1 MGRQAITLPGRV
13 GGSTADVHDILA
25 RVTAVTPTIFAASMG
40 FNRAGTPWC
49 PSPGFAYAFALAG
62 TEKGPKLCFVAN
74 ASGDQR
80 ANIENFYAAF
90 AGTSVV
96 CSHLALFDKPNV
108 ADARRHLLAQ
118 DVVWVDRGS
127 VANLVALWRLHGI
140 DEVLRECWRAGVVM
154 AGESAGSLC
163 WHSGGTTDSFG
174 EVRGWTDGVG
184 FLPYSNAVHY
194 RERRAL
200 FQELIGKGELPD
212 GYATDAGAG
221 LLYRGTELVEA
232 VSDRKNAGA
241 YRVTRNP
248 DGGVTEVR
256 LDVRRL

>member
-1 MGRQAITLPGRV
+1 
-13 GGSTADVHDILA
+13 
-25 RVTAVTPTIFAASMG
+25 MG
-40 FNRAGTPWC
+40 FNRADATWR
-49 PSPGFAYAFALAG
+49 PSPGFDYAFALAG
-62 TEKGPKLCFVAN
+62 AVERPELCLVAT
-74 ASGDQR
+74 AGGDQR
-80 ANIENFYAAF
+80 DSIENFYAAF
-90 AGTSVV
+90 AGGPVV

-140 DEVLRECWRAGVVM
+140 DEVLRECWRAGVVL

-174 EVRGWTDGVG
+174 EVRGWTDGLG
-184 FLPYSNAVHY
+184 FLPYSNSVHY

-200 FQELIGKGELPD
+200 FQELIGKGELPN
-212 GYATDAGAG
+212 GYATDTGAG
-221 LLYRGTELVEA
+221 LLYRGTDVVEA

-241 YRVTRNP
+241 YRVTRDP

>member
-1 MGRQAITLPGRV
+1 MAAG
-13 GGSTADVHDILA
+13 
-25 RVTAVTPTIFAASMG
+25 TPTIFATSIG
-40 FNRAGTPWC
+40 FNRSSTSWLPG
-49 PSPGFAYAFALAG
+49 PGFGYAFALAG
-62 TEKGPKLCFVAN
+62 AVQEPRLCFVPTAG
-74 ASGDQR
+74 GDQR
-80 ANIENFYAAF
+80 TSIENFYAAF
-90 AGTSVV
+90 AGGPVL

-108 ADARRHLLAQ
+108 PDVRRHLLEQ

-140 DEVLRECWRAGVVM
+140 DEVLRECWQAGVVL

-163 WHSGGTTDSFG
+163 WHKGGTTDSFG
-174 EVRGWTDGVG
+174 EVRGWTDGLG

-200 FQELIGKGELPD
+200 FQGLIGSGELPD

-232 VSDRKNAGA
+232 VSDRKSAGA